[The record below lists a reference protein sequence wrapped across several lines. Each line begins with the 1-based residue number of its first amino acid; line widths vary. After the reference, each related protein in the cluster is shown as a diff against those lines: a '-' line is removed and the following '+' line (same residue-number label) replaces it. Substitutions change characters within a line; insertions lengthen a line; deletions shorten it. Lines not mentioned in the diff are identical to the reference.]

1 MSQLSQALSQLAQGL
16 TVSPQQ
22 LRLAFDDLLEPD
34 VAPALA
40 AAWLTAL
47 RLQGEN
53 ATTLATAVDSVTARM
68 VGFGSVD
75 EFGPVRLDT
84 CGTGGDHSS
93 SLNISTA
100 AAIVC
105 AVAGVTVAKHGN
117 RSATGNSGSSE
128 VLEKLGLK
136 LDLSVDKLR
145 QSLHTHK
152 FAFLFAPAF
161 HPALKTLAP
170 IRKALP
176 FRTVF
181 NLVGPLANPVRP
193 THQLLG
199 VADVTLADL
208 FGDVLQK
215 RGIRR
220 AAVISGQDGLDEV
233 SLGAP
238 TRALIV
244 TPQGRD
250 ELLWHPEL
258 TFGLPIYE
266 PGLVRVDS
274 PDESARRITAV
285 FANRPEHPA
294 DEAYIAANAAAAL
307 WVAEQVATPL
317 EGVALARKVLQSG
330 QAARKLEEIR
340 LFSQSGSA

>member
-1 MSQLSQALSQLAQGL
+1 MNHLREVLSLMVQGQP
-16 TVSPQQ
+16 VSPQQ
-22 LRLAFDDLLEPD
+22 LRLAFDDLLNPETP
-34 VAPALA
+34 PTLA

-47 RLQGEN
+47 RFQGEN
-53 ATTLATAVDSVTARM
+53 ATTLATAVDAVTARM
-68 VGFGSVD
+68 VPFGSTD
-75 EFGPVRLDT
+75 EFGPTRLDT

-105 AVAGVTVAKHGN
+105 ASAGVLVAKHGN
-117 RSATGNSGSSE
+117 RSATGQSGSSE
-128 VLEKLGLK
+128 VLEKLGVR
-136 LDLSVDKLR
+136 LDLPVAALR
-145 QSLHTHK
+145 KGLQEHG

-170 IRKALP
+170 TRKALP

-199 VADVTLADL
+199 VADTTLADL
-208 FGDVLQK
+208 FAEVLQK
-215 RGIRR
+215 RGVRR

-238 TRALIV
+238 TRAVIV
-244 TPQGRD
+244 TPEGRE

-258 TFGLPIYE
+258 TFGLPMFE
-266 PGLVRVDS
+266 PGQVRVGS
-274 PDESARRITAV
+274 PEESARRIRAV
-285 FANRPEHPA
+285 FAGTPENPA
-294 DEAYIAANAAAAL
+294 DEAYITANAAAAL
-307 WVAEQVATPL
+307 WVAEKVATPM
-317 EGVALARKVLQSG
+317 EGVALARQCIASG
-330 QAARKLEEIR
+330 LARQKLEAYAAFTQIAT
-340 LFSQSGSA
+340 G

>member
-22 LRLAFDDLLEPD
+22 LRMAFDDLLEPD

-105 AVAGVTVAKHGN
+105 AAAGVTVAKHGN
-117 RSATGNSGSSE
+117 RSATGKSGSSE

-136 LDLSVDKLR
+136 LDLSVDSLR
-145 QSLHTHK
+145 QSLHTHQ

-233 SLGAP
+233 SLGGP
-238 TRALIV
+238 TRALII

-250 ELLWHPEL
+250 EILWHPEL
-258 TFGLPIYE
+258 TFGLPIYQ

-274 PDESARRITAV
+274 PDESARRILAV

-294 DEAYIAANAAAAL
+294 DEAYITANAAAAL
-307 WVAEQVATPL
+307 WVAEHVPTPL
-317 EGVALARKVLQSG
+317 EGVALARKVIQNGL
-330 QAARKLEEIR
+330 ATRKLEEIR
-340 LFSQSGSA
+340 LFTQSNSA